1 MHDSH
6 SFLLASWSRIL
17 FTTESRSPEQPERFS
32 RETQSSSGTAH
43 TFRWQSADDYSKDNA
58 LHVSNNWQIIYVIF
72 STVISVEGTNCVANI
87 KPPAEERQKKKK
99 KTGRATKDWWRERGR
114 GSKRS
119 GLGEGKKCQAQL
131 FPDWRCTAICEE
143 TNTRMAIICPTSY
156 VMWRLF
162 TRHANLCG
170 RWCMCFFSPV
180 ITSMELQSN
189 ALHLISST
197 GCAPRWVRDSLQD
210 GFWHTAQ
217 PRRTSMNIIQCISPQ
232 PPTVNR
238 SIEVDEVN

>member
-1 MHDSH
+1 MIS
-6 SFLLASWSRIL
+6 ASYP
-17 FTTESRSPEQPERFS
+17 FYGSPEQRFS
-32 RETQSSSGTAH
+32 TETQSSRGTVH

-58 LHVSNNWQIIYVIF
+58 LHVSNNRQIIYVIF

-87 KPPAEERQKKKK
+87 KPSAEERQKKK
-99 KTGRATKDWWRERGR
+99 TARGR
-114 GSKRS
+114 EEEGAVDW
-119 GLGEGKKCQAQL
+119 GEGDKCQAQL

-143 TNTRMAIICPTSY
+143 TNTRMAVICPTSY

-197 GCAPRWVRDSLQD
+197 GCASRWVRDSLQD
-210 GFWHTAQ
+210 GFWHAAK
-217 PRRTSMNIIQCISPQ
+217 PRRTSMNIIQCILP

-238 SIEVDEVN
+238 SIEVDEEN

>member
-1 MHDSH
+1 MS
-6 SFLLASWSRIL
+6 SFPLLFPWR
-17 FTTESRSPEQPERFS
+17 
-32 RETQSSSGTAH
+32 
-43 TFRWQSADDYSKDNA
+43 A
-58 LHVSNNWQIIYVIF
+58 LTVLPISNLLQRRGKKGMCYKRRM
-72 STVISVEGTNCVANI
+72 EG
-87 KPPAEERQKKKK
+87 EKK
-99 KTGRATKDWWRERGR
+99 REREEWIGGGEEVP
-114 GSKRS
+114 GS
-119 GLGEGKKCQAQL
+119 AF
-131 FPDWRCTAICEE
+131 FPEWRCTAICEE

-197 GCAPRWVRDSLQD
+197 GCAPRWVRNSLQD
-210 GFWHTAQ
+210 GFWHAAQ
-217 PRRTSMNIIQCISPQ
+217 PGRTSMNIIQCISPQ

>member
-1 MHDSH
+1 MS
-6 SFLLASWSRIL
+6 SFPL
-17 FTTESRSPEQPERFS
+17 
-32 RETQSSSGTAH
+32 
-43 TFRWQSADDYSKDNA
+43 
-58 LHVSNNWQIIYVIF
+58 
-72 STVISVEGTNCVANI
+72 
-87 KPPAEERQKKKK
+87 
-99 KTGRATKDWWRERGR
+99 
-114 GSKRS
+114 
-119 GLGEGKKCQAQL
+119 L
-131 FPDWRCTAICEE
+131 FPWRALTVLPISNLLERRCRGGKRNGYKRLMKGERSEKEWVGGGEEVPDSAFSPSDWRCTAICEE
-143 TNTRMAIICPTSY
+143 TNTRIAIICPTSY

-170 RWCMCFFSPV
+170 EWCMCFFSPV

-217 PRRTSMNIIQCISPQ
+217 PRRTTSTNIIQCISPQ

-238 SIEVDEVN
+238 SIEVDQVN

>member
-1 MHDSH
+1 MS
-6 SFLLASWSRIL
+6 SFPLLFPWRALTVLPISNLLQS
-17 FTTESRSPEQPERFS
+17 ESEGGEKDVLQKTDGG
-32 RETQSSSGTAH
+32 REEEA
-43 TFRWQSADDYSKDNA
+43 
-58 LHVSNNWQIIYVIF
+58 
-72 STVISVEGTNCVANI
+72 AN
-87 KPPAEERQKKKK
+87 
-99 KTGRATKDWWRERGR
+99 GVDWGR
-114 GSKRS
+114 GISAS
-119 GLGEGKKCQAQL
+119 LSF

-162 TRHANLCG
+162 TRHANLRG

-197 GCAPRWVRDSLQD
+197 GCAPRWVRNSLQD